1 VTASALRRKL
11 QAAGCTFED
20 GKKHTIVHLGNKR
33 TIMPRHGS
41 KEIKTGTYRAILK
54 DLGLEEK

>member
-1 VTASALRRKL
+1 MLR
-11 QAAGCTFED
+11 AAGCTFED
-20 GKKHTIVHLGNKR
+20 GKKHTIVRLGNKR

-41 KEIKTGTYRAILK
+41 KEIKTGTYRGILK

>member
-1 VTASALRRKL
+1 MTASELRRKL

-20 GKKHTIVHLGNKR
+20 GKKHTIVRLGSRR

-41 KEIKTGTYRAILK
+41 KEIKTGTYRGILK